1 MVAAV
6 VLRKLTLTSV
16 PAVIPMMRTEGMLT
30 VKVPAAAAT
39 TDTEAMVVDPA
50 MILMV
55 AVPAAVTV

>member
-6 VLRKLTLTSV
+6 VLRKLTLTAV
-16 PAVIPMMRTEGMLT
+16 PAEIPMMRTAGMLT

-39 TDTEAMVVDPA
+39 TDAEAMVVDPA